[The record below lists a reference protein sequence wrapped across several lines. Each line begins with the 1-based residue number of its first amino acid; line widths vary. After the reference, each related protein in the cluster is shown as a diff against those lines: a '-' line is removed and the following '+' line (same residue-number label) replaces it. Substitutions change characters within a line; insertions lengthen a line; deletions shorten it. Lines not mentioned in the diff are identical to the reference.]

1 MNNKEWKVG
10 LTALFAVL
18 FAQSVLAQTDF
29 PAKPVRL
36 VIPFAPGG
44 SADLAARVVGQKLGE
59 RLGQPMIMDNRA
71 GANSNIGAAAVA
83 KSAPDGYTVLYNTS
97 GVVFNVSLYA
107 NPGYDLLRDFEPLA
121 LTATVPQI
129 LLVNPAMPVRN
140 LREFIDYVKQNPG
153 KLNYASVG
161 QGNIGHLTTE
171 LFLAAI
177 NASAVHVS
185 YNGSGP
191 AYVDLISGRTQ
202 FYFGTVSA
210 SMGHVKDKRLHA
222 IAVTSVTRTKSHPD
236 IPTISESGIP
246 KFEAGAWQGM
256 LLPARTPAAIIQR
269 LNTEVNAALKSE
281 DLLKQFDVQGTQA
294 LGSTPQEYGA
304 FLKAE
309 VDRWGLIIRQL
320 KLKVN

>member
-1 MNNKEWKVG
+1 MLYRRWMASVVV
-10 LTALFAVL
+10 LSAVL
-18 FAQSVLAQTDF
+18 SVQGALAQSDF

-44 SADLAARVVGQKLGE
+44 SADLAGRVVGHKLGE
-59 RLGQPMIMDNRA
+59 RLGQPMVMENRA
-71 GANSNIGAAAVA
+71 GANSNVGAVAVA
-83 KSAPDGYTVLYNTS
+83 KSAPDGYTILYNTS
-97 GVVFNVSLYA
+97 GVVFNMALYE
-107 NPGYDLLRDFEPLA
+107 NPGYDLLRDFAPLA

-129 LLVNPAMPVRN
+129 LVVNPSTPVKT

-177 NASAVHVS
+177 NGSAVHVA
-185 YNGSGP
+185 YNGSAQ

-210 SMGHVKDKRLHA
+210 SMGHVKEKRLHA
-222 IAVTSVTRTKSHPD
+222 IAVTSLSRTKSHPD
-236 IPTISESGIP
+236 IPTISESGLP

-256 LLPARTPAAIIQR
+256 LLPARTPAAVIER

-281 DLLKQFDVQGTQA
+281 DLLKQLDAQGTQA
-294 LGSTPQEYGA
+294 LGSTAQEYGA

-309 VDRWGLIIRQL
+309 VDRWGRIIRQL
-320 KLKVN
+320 KLKID